1 MLMFMNELEE
11 LEDDFLGDLGLNS
24 DSTVI
29 DPTDNQDLNLILEDY
44 PTNKDN
50 SLVDE
55 LLKSKGIKD
64 NKIVI
69 LKEDNSEEL
78 VNFNDLSKQEQLEI
92 LSSGSTDTSLS
103 KEELDFIEDLKSKN
117 LTIDQYL
124 LNYKENIL
132 SELRNYQDQ
141 TYDIDSYDD
150 NELFLYDLKAKYDLS
165 DEELSAELEKELQNE
180 SIFKK
185 KVDKLRV
192 EYKQLEDQYRQ
203 NQIQELER
211 EKEAQYNE
219 FSDSMVNIAIK
230 TPDFYGIELDE
241 NEKEE
246 VLSHILDLDENGVSD
261 FYKSLN
267 NPTKLYELAWF
278 SRYGKEAFEYLKN
291 AYETEIAK
299 IKKDAP
305 RLVKK
310 GISSNDIPSIY
321 EL

>member
-1 MLMFMNELEE
+1 MNELEE